1 MYCSLLSPKIVNEK
15 FASSIIEN
23 VSKQSHNTQVLRP
36 SKTAQLYSEAK
47 MKLHTSFYLN
57 LFPRKHVSCFYRI

>member
-47 MKLHTSFYLN
+47 MKLHTSFYLTS
-57 LFPRKHVSCFYRI
+57 LP